1 MAAAVSHRKDV
12 VCRGWSASTN
22 RGGGAC
28 VRSPPDGTECKFI
41 PGDRSRR
48 NRMFGSGVS
57 ESAVVRR
64 KYAPLFRVRHWIVS
78 GFCLPLWTEC
88 GGCRRIDHS
97 R

>member
-12 VCRGWSASTN
+12 VYRGWSASTN